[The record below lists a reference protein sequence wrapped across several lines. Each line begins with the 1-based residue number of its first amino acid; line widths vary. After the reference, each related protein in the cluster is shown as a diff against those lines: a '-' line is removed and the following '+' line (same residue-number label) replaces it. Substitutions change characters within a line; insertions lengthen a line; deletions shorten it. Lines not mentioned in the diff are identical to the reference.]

1 MFGIYGVN
9 GGAVELSEYESY
21 MALAL
26 DEAGKALK
34 DGEFPVGC
42 VIASQGRVVSTG
54 SRKGTASAVL
64 RASEIDHA
72 EIRAL
77 KYLET
82 FGGEFDPGEAAVF
95 CTMEPCLMCFGA
107 ILLSGIRTIVYA
119 YEDVMGGG
127 TGCDLSG
134 LPVLYRQNKVAV
146 ISGVLRDRSLALFQD
161 FFNKPD
167 NHYWKGSLLE
177 QYTLDQKIP
186 G

>member
-1 MFGIYGVN
+1 M
-9 GGAVELSEYESY
+9 SEYESY

-34 DGEFPVGC
+34 GGEFPVGC
-42 VIASQGRVVSTG
+42 VIVSRGRVVSTG
-54 SRKGTASAVL
+54 SRKGTSSAAV

-82 FGGEFDPGEAAVF
+82 SGGEFDPGEAAVF

-107 ILLSGIRTIVYA
+107 ILLSGINTIVYA

-134 LPVLYRQNKVAV
+134 LPALYSEDRVAV
-146 ISGVLRDRSLALFQD
+146 VSGVLRGKSLALFQA

-177 QYTLDQKIP
+177 KYTLDQKIP